1 MVIVLKKHTV
11 KIISIVLSATLFF
24 GSSYLL
30 CDEIESKYNKIRVE
44 KISAQLDEIN
54 GFNGEIENRVIVSTR
69 KRINPLNASQVS
81 VGVDKTFL
89 QFDSRQDAEKAV
101 EYYNSLKQVDL
112 AECDKTCEIEESLV
126 DCLDADTREACVNNI
141 DDAKK
146 LILQNHKEEDLP
158 NIKVGVC
165 DSGIQENDLTK
176 GRVEYINSK
185 GYDPSG
191 HGSKVASLIL
201 YNTFSNVTIYGGSA
215 GTSDGKIAVGNATLL
230 VDSYVSAGCSII
242 NMSFGGYEKL
252 PTLEISID
260 KATQKGVLM
269 IAACGNDKKKLTT
282 YDNHYPSGYSNVIG
296 VANITN
302 SYTKSGT
309 SNYGVGVNT
318 SAVGSSTTAFYN
330 DSQVVFN
337 GTSAASPVV
346 SSIAVLCKTVKPSIT
361 YTELWNTV
369 VGSSK
374 PTLSSDVPSTI
385 DAYLAVKK
393 LINKSLETAQFTYD
407 FYYDDK
413 LKRYAVKVYCDDN
426 VRIYAYECNIN
437 YYNETYNNSNYILLK
452 NGDVYYND
460 SFDQIALTAYADE
473 MKKSNPVLINASY
486 NNSGEFY
493 TMNSINAI
501 TNAPLDEKVLK
512 VPSEINGTTVQAIG
526 PMCFAG
532 NSTVEEIYLP
542 STVTKIN
549 RMAFYGCPNLKKVY
563 CENATSI
570 DTFTF
575 RNCESLNIA
584 IIPNVNSFEKA
595 SFYNCKSLI
604 AVDCKYNYV
613 ATNNI
618 FNGDDNLL
626 YPKDSALFSA
636 MNVENGIVT
645 YKTSTGR
652 TTSIN
657 CDDLL
662 NMWDM
667 YYVRDIEKAT
677 NKYVYQLFDVNNDN
691 VVNAKDYAIIIRGV

>member
-1 MVIVLKKHTV
+1 MKKLFIKILSVVLC
-11 KIISIVLSATLFF
+11 ATMFF

-30 CDEIESKYNKIRVE
+30 CDELEKHYNAVKLN
-44 KISAQLDEIN
+44 KLSADLEELSQFD
-54 GFNGEIENRVIVSTR
+54 GDIENRVIVSTKR
-69 KRINPLNASQVS
+69 KINPLNASRVLIS
-81 VGVDKTFL
+81 IDKTFL
-89 QFDSRQDAEKAV
+89 QFDTRQDAEKAV
-101 EYYNSLKQVDL
+101 EYYNSLKGVNF
-112 AECDKTCEIEESLV
+112 AECDKACDVDTPML
-126 DCLDADTREACVNNI
+126 DCLDASTIEANVNNI

-146 LILQNHKEEDLP
+146 LILANYNEKDLP

-165 DSGIQENDLTK
+165 DSGIQENKLTK
-176 GRVEYINSK
+176 DRVVYINSK

-215 GTSDGKIAVGNATLL
+215 GTSDGKIAVGNASLL
-230 VDSYVSAGCSII
+230 IDSYVTAGCSVI
-242 NMSFGGYEKL
+242 NMSFGSYDKL

-393 LINKSLETAQFTYD
+393 LMNKSLEVAQFTYD
-407 FYYDDK
+407 LYYDDK
-413 LKRYAVKVYCDDN
+413 LKKYAVKVYCDEDIR
-426 VRIYAYECNIN
+426 VYAHESNIN
-437 YYNETYNNSNYILLK
+437 FYFGTYNNENYTLLKNNYIYYNE
-452 NGDVYYND
+452 D
-460 SFDQIALTAYADE
+460 FDQITLTAFADN
-473 MKKSNPVLINASY
+473 KVKSNPVLINASY

-493 TMNSINAI
+493 KMNSLNAI

-512 VPSEINGTTVQAIG
+512 VPSEINGTTVKAIG

-563 CENATSI
+563 CENVTSI
-570 DTFTF
+570 DAFTF

-584 IIPNVNSFEKA
+584 IIPNVNSLEKA
-595 SFYNCKSLI
+595 SFYNCKRLI

-636 MNVENGIVT
+636 MNVENGVFT

-657 CDDLL
+657 CVDLL